1 MYVRDEVSGKAVA
14 ANRDELSKYKAEK
27 ASRRRLSDI
36 ERRLD
41 AIELAVADINKK
53 IEELLRIVTP
63 NG

>member
-1 MYVRDEVSGKAVA
+1 MYIRDEVSGKAVA

-27 ASRRRLSDI
+27 AARRRVSDI
-36 ERRLD
+36 ERRLA
-41 AIELAVADINKK
+41 AIESAVADINKK